1 MLPRAVVACL
11 LVLSAPLA
19 LGSERPQAAPVR
31 AASAAADRARL
42 DALRGQETHED
53 AQVKQ
58 LKKRVDTL
66 ESDSQAASRDI
77 EERDR
82 RIAELRRQLEA
93 SQGK

>member
-1 MLPRAVVACL
+1 MHPRAVACCL
-11 LVLSAPLA
+11 LVLFAPLA
-19 LGSERPQAAPVR
+19 SAAGRPQSAPATPAAEQ
-31 AASAAADRARL
+31 AKL
-42 DALRGQETHED
+42 DALRGQEKHED

-66 ESDSQAASRDI
+66 ESDSQAASHDI

-82 RIAELRRQLEA
+82 KIAELRRQLEA